1 MVLYS
6 GSDPYSAF
14 LYVLKIVWKSFYKL
28 LFTKIAA
35 RSKSRM
41 RELPGAY
48 GEVKC
53 DVLNRENQYQFEIFS
68 YKCLYRTPP

>member
-1 MVLYS
+1 MLYS

-28 LFTKIAA
+28 LFTKKAV

-41 RELPGAY
+41 RELPWAY
-48 GEVKC
+48 GEVEC
-53 DVLNRENQYQFEIFS
+53 DVLNRENQYQFEIFP